1 MMVLIRKAGVYDI
14 YGWPRGRVRKLP
26 FGTSY
31 MTSEKRRGLKTER
44 KLTHN
49 LGNDVDGDDGD
60 DGGDGG
66 DGGRKI

>member
-1 MMVLIRKAGVYDI
+1 
-14 YGWPRGRVRKLP
+14 
-26 FGTSY
+26 
-31 MTSEKRRGLKTER
+31 MTSEKRQGLKTER

-60 DGGDGG
+60 DGVDGDDGG

>member
-1 MMVLIRKAGVYDI
+1 
-14 YGWPRGRVRKLP
+14 
-26 FGTSY
+26 

-49 LGNDVDGDDGD
+49 LGNDVDGVDGD
-60 DGGDGG
+60 DGGDVG